1 MAANFPASYCRAGA
15 LWRHLHLNLAPD
27 LTRSCLP
34 LTLRSWSSWNSTSNK
49 PEGNAHWCEGDASL
63 WLSKRDAWKDDN
75 RWEWQSSGQSWNA
88 DNACGSNDPWN
99 VNNAKASDVRDSRTS
114 VEHIPCANG
123 AFCNVRKV
131 SGRGNY
137 GRTSHCAAV
146 VTFPSNSDRERVM
159 TYRQRDRAGLR
170 RRHAFADA
178 RSIRL

>member
-1 MAANFPASYCRAGA
+1 MEANFPASYCRAGA
-15 LWRHLHLNLAPD
+15 LWGHLDLHLAPD
-27 LTRSCLP
+27 LTWRCLP
-34 LTLRSWSSWNSTSNK
+34 LT
-49 PEGNAHWCEGDASL
+49 
-63 WLSKRDAWKDDN
+63 
-75 RWEWQSSGQSWNA
+75 
-88 DNACGSNDPWN
+88 DPWN

-114 VEHIPCANG
+114 VEHIPCDKG

-137 GRTSHCAAV
+137 GRTSHCAGV
-146 VTFPSNSDRERVM
+146 VTFPSDSDRERVM